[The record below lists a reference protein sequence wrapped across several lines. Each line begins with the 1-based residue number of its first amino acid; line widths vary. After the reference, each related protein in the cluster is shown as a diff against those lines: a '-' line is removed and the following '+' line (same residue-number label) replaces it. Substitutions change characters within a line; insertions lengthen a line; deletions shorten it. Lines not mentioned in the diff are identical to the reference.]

1 MKIPNI
7 TKKTVIHYVRKLRD
21 SNIKYAWLLHGQ
33 SKTRHKLK
41 SVKKCVSNH
50 LNIKVEYE
58 DYVCKIIK
66 FEIPKYLHNMIT

>member
-1 MKIPNI
+1 M
-7 TKKTVIHYVRKLRD
+7 IHSVRKLRD

-33 SKTRHKLK
+33 SKTRHKIR

-58 DYVCKIIK
+58 DYVCYVK
-66 FEIPKYLHNMIT
+66 